1 MKIIFVNCGVRN
13 YMKEDHC
20 SYRRN
25 CKSCAITAMIYFIIQ
40 TLYNFFTPQFTFMIF
55 IYS

>member
-1 MKIIFVNCGVRN
+1 MKIIFLNCGVKN

-25 CKSCAITAMIYFIIQ
+25 AKVASITPMIYFHIM
-40 TLYNFFTPQFTFMIF
+40 THSDPL
-55 IYS
+55 